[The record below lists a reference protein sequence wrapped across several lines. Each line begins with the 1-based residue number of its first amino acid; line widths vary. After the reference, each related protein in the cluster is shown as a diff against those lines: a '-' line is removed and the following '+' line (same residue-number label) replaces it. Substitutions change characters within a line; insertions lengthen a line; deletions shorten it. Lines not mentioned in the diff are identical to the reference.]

1 MRRNNESV
9 HYTFMIN
16 RVLIRIK
23 VVQILYAYYKG
34 DGNSLPV
41 AEKELF
47 FSIEKTYDLYFHL
60 LALSVEITRY
70 AALRIDAKRNKFRPS
85 PEDLNPNTCFID
97 NKFIAQLTKNESLN
111 EYLKKKKL
119 TWGNDGDIVKELY
132 EEIISTEFY
141 AEYMNQ
147 ASESYAD
154 DKELWRKIY
163 KKVIL
168 TSEGLD
174 NSIEEQSIYWTD
186 DIEIVISFII
196 KTIKRFEENSGKQQE
211 LLPMFKEEEDAE
223 FARKL
228 LRSILSNNVE
238 YRKIIDRYTKNW
250 ELDRIAFMDI
260 VIMEVALAELMNFPT
275 IPVNVTFN
283 EYIEISK
290 MYSTDKSSTFI
301 NGVLDKIVNELKK
314 DNKLIKVVRI

>member
-1 MRRNNESV
+1 
-9 HYTFMIN
+9 MIN

-34 DGNSLPV
+34 DGKSLPL

-47 FSIEKTYDLYFHL
+47 FGIEKTYDLYLHL
-60 LALSVEITRY
+60 LALSVEITNY
-70 AALRIDAKRNKFRPS
+70 AAVRIDAKRNKLRPT
-85 PEDLNPNTCFID
+85 PEDLNPNTRFID
-97 NKFIAQLTKNESLN
+97 NKFIAQLAKNESLN

-119 TWGNDGDIVKELY
+119 TWENDRDIVKELY
-132 EEIISTEFY
+132 EEIISTDFY

-147 ASESYAD
+147 ASVSYAD

-174 NSIEEQSIYWTD
+174 NTLEEQSIYWMD
-186 DIEIVISFII
+186 DVEMVVSFII
-196 KTIKRFEENSGKQQE
+196 KTIKRFDESNGKQQE
-211 LLPMFKEEEDAE
+211 LLPMFKEEEDAD

-228 LRSILSNNVE
+228 LRGVLSNNAE
-238 YRKIIDRYTKNW
+238 YREMIDKNTKNW

-260 VIMEVALAELMNFPT
+260 VIMEIALAELMNFPT

-290 MYSTDKSSTFI
+290 IYSTDKSSTFI

-314 DNKLIKVVRI
+314 SNKLIKVVRI

>member
-1 MRRNNESV
+1 
-9 HYTFMIN
+9 MIN

-34 DGNSLPV
+34 DGKSLPL

-47 FSIEKTYDLYFHL
+47 FSIEKAYDLYFHL

-70 AALRIDAKRNKFRPS
+70 AAIRIDAKRNKLRPT
-85 PEDLNPNTCFID
+85 PEDLNPNTRFID
-97 NKFIAQLTKNESLN
+97 NKFVAQLAKNESLN
-111 EYLKKKKL
+111 DHLKKKKL
-119 TWGNDGDIVKELY
+119 TWENDRDIIKELY
-132 EEIISTEFY
+132 EEIISTDFY

-147 ASESYAD
+147 ASASYAD
-154 DKELWRKIY
+154 DKEFWRKIY

-168 TSEGLD
+168 TGEELD

-186 DIEIVISFII
+186 DVEVVVSFII
-196 KTIKRFEENSGKQQE
+196 KTIKRFDESNGKQQE
-211 LLPMFKEEEDAE
+211 LLPMFREEEDAE

-228 LRSILSNNVE
+228 LRGVLSNNTE
-238 YRKIIDRYTKNW
+238 YREMIDKNTKNW

-275 IPVNVTFN
+275 IPINVTFN

-290 MYSTDKSSTFI
+290 IYSTDKSSTFI

-314 DNKLIKVVRI
+314 GNKLIKVVRI